1 MIANGRPLM
10 QAGSIRQPVHSCPS
24 LPFSPPF
31 LLLEVHVCHVHI
43 CIYIYIY
50 LYLYILYAYMTSYK
64 CVCVYMYIYMH
75 MTYACVPAAV
85 ALKKENPK
93 IN

>member
-1 MIANGRPLM
+1 
-10 QAGSIRQPVHSCPS
+10 
-24 LPFSPPF
+24 
-31 LLLEVHVCHVHI
+31 
-43 CIYIYIY
+43 
-50 LYLYILYAYMTSYK
+50 MTSYK